1 MNSRATRR
9 AGELAAA
16 DPANRARLGRRLQL
30 AARSRMEKLPRGAPF
45 GVELERAID
54 HGALGGREAVRCAV
68 RRLCG
73 AQLTTPHANTQ
84 AADTPLSTP

>member
-30 AARSRMEKLPRGAPF
+30 AARSWMEKLPRGAPF

-54 HGALGGREAVRCAV
+54 HAG
-68 RRLCG
+68 
-73 AQLTTPHANTQ
+73 H
-84 AADTPLSTP
+84 